1 LLTLDYQ
8 QGNMSYKNDFL
19 PFLLGEVQEIS
30 TSSPELGEISGPD
43 QKVVMTSLK
52 YPEFNTFYDAWLSA
66 A

>member
-1 LLTLDYQ
+1 
-8 QGNMSYKNDFL
+8 MSYKNDFL